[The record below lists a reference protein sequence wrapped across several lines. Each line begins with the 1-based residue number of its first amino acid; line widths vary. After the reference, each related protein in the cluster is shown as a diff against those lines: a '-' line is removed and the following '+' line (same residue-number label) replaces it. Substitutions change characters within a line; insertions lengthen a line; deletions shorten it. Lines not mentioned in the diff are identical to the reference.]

1 MTAFWRSSTA
11 RMHGCCGEFSRL
23 TPSADTGV
31 LCSHEDEPPST
42 LPQAKKR
49 NSGMNARK
57 LWSRI
62 LIIVGGIAML
72 LGAIDPLEGSL
83 LILPGSGSK
92 GSVPN
97 IDTDL
102 AKNVSVPA
110 VGKRSDLGRDGGAV
124 LIRLINLVDATGT
137 TKCTYYAGGLL

>member
-1 MTAFWRSSTA
+1 
-11 RMHGCCGEFSRL
+11 
-23 TPSADTGV
+23 
-31 LCSHEDEPPST
+31 
-42 LPQAKKR
+42 
-49 NSGMNARK
+49 
-57 LWSRI
+57 
-62 LIIVGGIAML
+62 ML